1 MYFVSFL
8 IKHAS
13 LMYYSIR
20 PSVTYGIGCCVTSKK
35 PTGEEMISDDN
46 FADIEDD
53 DYDDV
58 DDQDDS
64 IGDNYDIVDVCG
76 LFIG

>member
-1 MYFVSFL
+1 
-8 IKHAS
+8 
-13 LMYYSIR
+13 
-20 PSVTYGIGCCVTSKK
+20 
-35 PTGEEMISDDN
+35 MISDDN

-76 LFIG
+76 LFIGWSALHSQAQQEEGRHKVSMMSIYEQSSK